1 MRSSDWSSDVC
12 SSDLEAGTRLMK
24 QLGQLARIM
33 AWIDGKDR
41 VDEETMHQVKR
52 VAMDTAYGFHLEIVD
67 AMMRMG
73 GVGRSEERSV
83 GQECV
88 SAGRSRWAGDSRKKE
103 NNGTEDKG

>member
-33 AWIDGKDR
+33 AWIDGKVR

-73 GVGRSEERSV
+73 GVGTRAEVCTELKLPMSTLVRKFEALEIKI
-83 GQECV
+83 
-88 SAGRSRWAGDSRKKE
+88 GRAHV
-103 NNGTEDKG
+103 